1 MKKIYVIAPVSALSK
16 RLRLYKLASY
26 INETYPSC
34 VIKHI
39 GWERAVGES
48 SENRLE
54 HVHIEKDIILRGGG
68 YGSRVVKPMY
78 VLWMLRVF
86 IKALTI
92 PKHSKVWALG
102 FESAFPLLLVGK
114 FKKFEIYFDD
124 ADRFSLLFDFY
135 KPIKTIIQ
143 QLEILTSRNVY
154 KHLVPSLSRYEF
166 TSPNLTV
173 LRNIPSKKELSIA
186 KKIYEKKTWP
196 TSKVVIYVNGWLG
209 ATRGLATALKLSEAF
224 DREELIIILAGRI
237 GSDEAELLRKRS
249 NVLYLGNVNN
259 AEALAPYYASD
270 FVFTYYDPSIEINQL
285 AESNK
290 WGDAKCT
297 GCRVIINKEVNTF
310 EAGPNDIVCPYSD
323 TDQLIS
329 VIRSLTL
336 TENNVVNDEEF
347 FEKDLEAII

>member
-1 MKKIYVIAPVSALSK
+1 MEKLYVVAPVSALSK

-39 GWERAVGES
+39 GWERGKGES

-54 HVHIEKDIILRGGG
+54 HVNIEKDIILRGGG

-78 VLWMLRVF
+78 VLWILRVF
-86 IKALTI
+86 IKALSI
-92 PKHSKVWALG
+92 PKYSKVWALG
-102 FESAFPLLLVGK
+102 FESAFPLLLVSK

-124 ADRFSLLFDFY
+124 ADRFSLLFEFS
-135 KPIKTIIQ
+135 KPMKTIIQ
-143 QLEILTSRNVY
+143 QFEVLTSRNVY
-154 KHLVPSLSRYEF
+154 KHLVPSLSRYDF
-166 TSPNLTV
+166 TSHNLTV

-186 KKIYEKKTWP
+186 KKIYENKIWP
-196 TSKVVIYVNGWLG
+196 TARVVIYINGWLG
-209 ATRGLATALKLSEAF
+209 ATRGLATALRLSEAF
-224 DREELIIILAGRI
+224 DKEELIIILAGRI

-249 NVLYLGNVNN
+249 NVFYLGNVNN

-297 GCRVIINKEVNTF
+297 GCRVIINKEVKTF

-323 TDQLIS
+323 TDQLIHL
-329 VIRSLTL
+329 IRNFIPI
-336 TENNVVNDEEF
+336 ENNIVNSKEF